1 MTRLEFKEGTSNK
14 FWEIEPKG
22 AANTVRWGRIGTP
35 GQEKRFP
42 FPNAASARAEAERLI
57 AEKKKKGYREVGG
70 KDAAK
75 KAQAINKA
83 SPRNA
88 DLEKLIAGAPFEVE
102 AYLVYADWLSGAGDP
117 RGELITIQHSL
128 STMAAAERKSPRG
141 KALAARATQILKQ
154 NQRFLPGVSPE
165 LVTITWRWGFIESV
179 HFDNNDDWMS
189 DDYQVVPVVKQVLAS
204 PAVVSL
210 TELHVGVQRWDRG
223 EKDVPAVLKT
233 VGASPVGAQI
243 RRLDVGPAKENDID
257 TAHYTPGKLDGISEY
272 FPALES
278 LRVHGAGFT
287 LGALELPKLR
297 DLTIETCGL
306 SRRNMKSITAA
317 RWPELERLDLW
328 FGSEDHG
335 AQCGVK
341 DLEAILDG
349 AAFPR
354 VKHLGLRNAEFTDA
368 LCKALPKA
376 RILKQLETL
385 DLSMGTMS
393 DEGARSL
400 AAAPQALRHL
410 ATITVTDN
418 FLTRA
423 GIAALRKL
431 GPTIV
436 SKEQKD
442 FDDDDPSYRYVSV
455 AE

>member
-1 MTRLEFKEGTSNK
+1 MVRLEFKGGTSNK
-14 FWEIEPKG
+14 FWEIATKG
-22 AANTVRWGRIGTP
+22 AANTVRWGRIGTT
-35 GQEKRFP
+35 GQDMRFP
-42 FPNAASARAEAERLI
+42 FPSAAGAKAEATRLI

-70 KDAAK
+70 KDEPK
-75 KAQAINKA
+75 KAQAINQA

-88 DLEKLIAGAPFEVE
+88 DLEKLIARAPFEVE

-141 KALAARATQILKQ
+141 KALAARATLILKQ
-154 NQRFLPGVSPE
+154 NQQFLPGVSPE
-165 LVTITWRWGFIESV
+165 LVTVTWRWGFIESV
-179 HFDNNDDWMS
+179 LFQNNDDWMS
-189 DDYQVVPVVKQVLAS
+189 PDYEVVPVVKQVLAS
-204 PAVVSL
+204 PAVVGL
-210 TELHVGVQRWDRG
+210 TELRVGVQRWEWG

-243 RRLDVGPAKENDID
+243 RRLSVGPTEDDDID
-257 TAHYTPGKLDGISEY
+257 TAHFTPGKLDGISNY

-278 LRVHGAGFT
+278 LRVHGADFT

-297 DLTIETCGL
+297 ELTIETCGL

-317 RWPELERLDLW
+317 RWPELERLELW
-328 FGSEDHG
+328 FGSEEHG

-341 DLEAILDG
+341 DLAGLLDG

-354 VKHLGLRNAEFTDA
+354 VKHLGLRNAELTDA
-368 LCKALPKA
+368 LCKALPKV

-400 AAAPQALRHL
+400 AADPQALRHL

-418 FLTRA
+418 FLSRA
-423 GIAALRKL
+423 GLAELRKI

-442 FDDDDPSYRYVSV
+442 LDDDDPSFRYVSV